1 MSGIKDDERPEMGRA
16 RLLEVDRL
24 LRTLRGLLFRMDDTA
39 GILERIAD
47 AEQPDEDMAEEAAA
61 ISHQTWI
68 KRQLEDDVLY
78 STHFAEVHRR
88 RGAVRQWKKGFGEE
102 WGPLSRIMP
111 H

>member
-1 MSGIKDDERPEMGRA
+1 MSGIEDDERPEMGRA

-24 LRTLRGLLFRMDDTA
+24 LRTLRGLLFQMDDIA
-39 GILERIAD
+39 GILEHIAD
-47 AEQPDEDMAEEAAA
+47 AEPGEDMAEEAAA
-61 ISHQTWI
+61 IAHQTWI
-68 KRQLEDDVLY
+68 KRQLEDDILY

-88 RGAVRQWKKGFGEE
+88 RSAVKQWKKGFGEE

>member
-1 MSGIKDDERPEMGRA
+1 MSGIKDVERPEMGRA
-16 RLLEVDRL
+16 RLLELDRL

-47 AEQPDEDMAEEAAA
+47 AEQDEDMAEEATA
-61 ISHQTWI
+61 IAHQTWI

-88 RGAVRQWKKGFGEE
+88 RRAVRLWKHGA
-102 WGPLSRIMP
+102 